1 MGGAAE
7 VLIPSGDGNVL
18 GSGDDINSVDG
29 DLSSDG
35 SGALTEPNG
44 DYDDYGLGDYSED
57 YSYHDGS
64 GDEQSPEDEDE
75 SKINLN
81 GTTFVII
88 INDNDNINS
97 VSLATPD
104 KIVSFIEPKNDTSS
118 GDVGDQWS
126 ATSGTLASPQP
137 RQRIV
142 ANAHLD

>member
-1 MGGAAE
+1 M
-7 VLIPSGDGNVL
+7 LIPSAGGNVD
-18 GSGDDINSVDG
+18 GSGDAINSSSDG

-35 SGALTEPNG
+35 SEALTEPSG

-64 GDEQSPEDEDE
+64 GEDQSEEEKDH
-75 SKINLN
+75 SNINLN

-118 GDVGDQWS
+118 LQWS

-137 RQRIV
+137 RQRIS
-142 ANAHLD
+142 